1 VAHGCN
7 SGRAG
12 EARGTRLP
20 ALLLLLL
27 ATVAGCLWVTQRSA
41 AAELRVV
48 DDAGREVV
56 LPAPARRIVSLAPH
70 LTEQLFHIGAGAR
83 VVGTVEFS
91 DFPPAA
97 RAIPRIGGS
106 GGVDLERLLALRPD
120 LVVAWSSGNP
130 KRVIDRLAR
139 LRIPVYLDEPRGL
152 ADIARSLERLGA
164 LSGRDAAG
172 AAAAAEFM
180 ERARALAA
188 RYRDRL
194 PVRVF
199 YQVLD
204 PRLIT
209 VNGDHLI
216 SELLS
221 TCGGVNVFAELP
233 VLAPIVS
240 EEAVLARDPDA
251 IVAGGTEGEWER
263 WAKRW
268 RERAQLKAVRR
279 GALYF
284 VAADLV
290 HRHSVRVLEGAERL
304 CAALDDARRR
314 R

>member
-1 VAHGCN
+1 VAHDCD
-7 SGRAG
+7 SGPIRR
-12 EARGTRLP
+12 ARGSWLP
-20 ALLLLLL
+20 SFLRL
-27 ATVAGCLWVTQRSA
+27 ATLATGLWVCPTPA
-41 AAELRVV
+41 AAEVRVV

-56 LPAPARRIVSLAPH
+56 LPAPAQRVVSLAPH
-70 LTEQLFHIGAGAR
+70 LTEQLFHIGAGAQ
-83 VVGTVEFS
+83 VVGTVDFS
-91 DFPPAA
+91 DYPPGA

-106 GGVDLERLLALRPD
+106 GGINLERLLAVRPD

-130 KRVIDRLAR
+130 KRVIDRLER
-139 LRIPVYLDEPRGL
+139 LHIPVYLDEPRGL

-164 LSGRDAAG
+164 LTGRRAAG
-172 AAAAAEFM
+172 TAAAAEFM
-180 ERARALAA
+180 ERARVLSA
-188 RYRDRL
+188 RYRDR
-194 PVRVF
+194 PSVRVF

-209 VNGDHLI
+209 VNGAHLI

-221 TCGGVNVFAELP
+221 MCGGVNVFAELP

-263 WAKRW
+263 WERRW
-268 RERAQLKAVRR
+268 RERAELKAVRN

-284 VAADLV
+284 VAADLL
-290 HRHSVRVLEGAERL
+290 HRHSVRVLEGTERL

>member
-1 VAHGCN
+1 MTAHGRD
-7 SGRAG
+7 SGRIG
-12 EARGTRLP
+12 RARGSWLP
-20 ALLLLLL
+20 SFLLLTAL
-27 ATVAGCLWVTQRSA
+27 AAGLCVCSRSA
-41 AAELRVV
+41 VAEVRVV

-56 LPAPARRIVSLAPH
+56 LPAPARRVVSLAPH
-70 LTEQLFHIGAGAR
+70 LTEQLFHIGAGTL
-83 VVGTVEFS
+83 VVGTVDFS
-91 DFPPAA
+91 DFPPPA

-106 GGVDLERLLALRPD
+106 GGIDLERLLSLRPD
-120 LVVAWSSGNP
+120 LVVAWSSGSP
-130 KRVIDRLAR
+130 KRVVDRLER
-139 LRIPVYLDEPRGL
+139 LHIPVYLDEPRRL

-164 LSGRDAAG
+164 LTGKRAAG

-180 ERARALAA
+180 ERARALSA
-188 RYRDRL
+188 RYRDRS

-204 PRLIT
+204 PRLVT
-209 VNGDHLI
+209 LNGAHLI

-221 TCGGVNVFAELP
+221 MCGGVNVFAELP

-251 IVAGGTEGEWER
+251 IVAGGTENEWDRWER
-263 WAKRW
+263 RW
-268 RERAQLKAVRR
+268 RGRAELRAVRHD
-279 GALYF
+279 ALYF
-284 VAADLV
+284 VVADLV